1 MKDLYN
7 WFKTIDQLSI
17 SIAIILE
24 LLCSV
29 LKEVEDGFGR
39 VAVLECLG
47 GRMCYEVYFCL
58 LGIVR
63 QCGIK
68 NGLEVGRGGLW

>member
-29 LKEVEDGFGR
+29 LKEVEDGIGR

-47 GRMCYEVYFCL
+47 GRMGCKVYFCL

>member
-29 LKEVEDGFGR
+29 LKEVEDGIGR
-39 VAVLECLG
+39 IAVLERLG
-47 GRMCYEVYFCL
+47 GRMCCEVYFCL
-58 LGIVR
+58 LGIVG

-68 NGLEVGRGGLW
+68 NGLEIGGGCRW